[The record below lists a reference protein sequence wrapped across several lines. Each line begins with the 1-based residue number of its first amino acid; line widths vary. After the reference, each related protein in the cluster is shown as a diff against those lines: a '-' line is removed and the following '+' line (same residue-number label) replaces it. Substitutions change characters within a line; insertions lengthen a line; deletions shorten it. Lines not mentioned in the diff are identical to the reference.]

1 MSQLP
6 SEAGYA
12 EVMMPKTLEEIEPK
26 VIEIVIKQFASE
38 KGKVTRETRFQ
49 DDLAA
54 DSLDVT
60 ELIMDLEDEF
70 KITIPDNDIV
80 GMKTVGNVVDYIMK
94 A

>member
-1 MSQLP
+1 
-6 SEAGYA
+6 
-12 EVMMPKTLEEIEPK
+12 MPKTLEEIELR
-26 VIEIVIKQFASE
+26 VIEIVAKQFASE
-38 KGKVTRETRFQ
+38 KGKITRETRFQ

-70 KITIPDNDIV
+70 KISIPDNDAV
-80 GMKTVGNVVDYIMK
+80 GMKTVGDVVDYVVK

>member
-1 MSQLP
+1 MRELP
-6 SEAGYA
+6 SETGYA
-12 EVMMPKTLEEIEPK
+12 EVMMPKTLEEIEPR
-26 VIEIVIKQFASE
+26 VIEVVAKQFASE
-38 KGKVTRETRFQ
+38 KDKITRGTRFQ

-94 A
+94 T